1 MQSDSGKDVYEIV
14 STADWWQLVARYNS
28 SEGPNIRYAA
38 GYHNHEHRTRLAA
51 CCITDIV
58 VCKLVLHNI
67 SCLSSS
73 GAHFHKSTAT
83 KVAVDNHLLLFSQA
97 IIC

>member
-28 SEGPNIRYAA
+28 EGADMRYAA
-38 GYHNHEHRTRLAA
+38 GYRSHEHCTPLAA

-58 VCKLVLHNI
+58 VCNLFLHSV

-73 GAHFHKSTAT
+73 GARFHKRTAT
-83 KVAVDNHLLLFSQA
+83 RVAVDNPLLLFSQP